1 MQRRAAVLVGL
12 ACAGTLLSS
21 AALAD
26 IRIGV
31 TVSATGPQAS
41 LGLPE
46 KNATK
51 LWPREIAGE
60 KVDVIVLD
68 DASDTT
74 RAVTN
79 TRKLM
84 SESNVDV
91 IVGSSTTPNT
101 LAMIDAAAEGKTP
114 VISLASSARLI
125 EPMDARRRW
134 IFKTPHSDSHMAS
147 LIAEHAAAHGV
158 KSIAYI
164 GFANALGEAFLTE
177 VQRFADLKHIRI
189 TDTERFS
196 PTDNSVTAQVLHLLA
211 GKPDAVVIGG
221 SGTPAALPARAL
233 AERGYTGKI
242 YFNHGVSNNE
252 FLKLCGKDCE
262 DAYVPTGP
270 IMVATELPDTH
281 PAKAQAIDFARRYE
295 AAFGKHT
302 VSIFAAYTGDVG
314 LLLQR
319 AVPVALKRAKPGTP
333 AFREALRDALEQVRN
348 LPTSTGV
355 INMSPQDHVG
365 LDQRAR
371 VMAQIRRGQ
380 WHLADTSQ

>member
-371 VMAQIRRGQ
+371 VMAQIRRSQ